1 MKVWPCLCSTAPN
14 LPQLISSVTT
24 PMRAKLGAHT
34 ARAVAEAETD
44 GTRLGRDL
52 GQTPGLCAL
61 PSPAPSLWGAEES
74 QGPVLALRWLCFF
87 IKGRKIRHTR
97 CKYMTWIYRFKKM
110 ING

>member
-1 MKVWPCLCSTAPN
+1 MWPCLCSTAPN
-14 LPQLISSVTT
+14 LAQPISSIMTLV
-24 PMRAKLGAHT
+24 RAKLGAHT

-44 GTRLGRDL
+44 GTCLGRDL
-52 GQTPGLCAL
+52 GQTPGVCAL

-74 QGPVLALRWLCFF
+74 QGPVPAPRWLCFF

-97 CKYMTWIYRFKKM
+97 CKYMTRIYRFRKV